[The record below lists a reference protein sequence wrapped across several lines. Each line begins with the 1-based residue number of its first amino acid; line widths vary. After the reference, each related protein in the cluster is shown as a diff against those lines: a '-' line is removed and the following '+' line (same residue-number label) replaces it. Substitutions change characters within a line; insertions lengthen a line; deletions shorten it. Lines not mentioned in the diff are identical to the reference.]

1 MPKLYIDV
9 YWIMDIASRL
19 DEAMKA
25 AGYDS
30 QSALARASGVPQP
43 TINRILKGVG
53 KRGPET
59 QTLSKLAQACNVA
72 FEWLLDGTG
81 NMSRTASVQ
90 EAPTVYHEV
99 VTAGPNDPD
108 FYEIPKVKLSLSAGL
123 TGFQTVPEIYD
134 GSKLS
139 VPRNW
144 ADRNGYI
151 PSKLLA
157 LTVKGESMEPGLG
170 EGDLVVINTAD
181 TKLVDGMVYAI
192 NYEGEAV
199 IKRLVRDSGEWW
211 LTSDNTDQRRF
222 HRKSCR
228 SGECIIVGRVI
239 RKESDRI

>member
-1 MPKLYIDV
+1 M
-9 YWIMDIASRL
+9 
-19 DEAMKA
+19 
-25 AGYDS
+25 
-30 QSALARASGVPQP
+30 
-43 TINRILKGVG
+43 
-53 KRGPET
+53 
-59 QTLSKLAQACNVA
+59 
-72 FEWLLDGTG
+72 
-81 NMSRTASVQ
+81 
-90 EAPTVYHEV
+90 
-99 VTAGPNDPD
+99 
-108 FYEIPKVKLSLSAGL
+108 KLSLSAGL